1 MRNPARQPVRIL
13 RAGAIVTAVP
23 VAVLLAG
30 PGSAMA
36 QGEAEPADV
45 APNEVA
51 FGLLGP
57 VGLIAVALGIVGM
70 ALGVLRQRRKARE
83 HAAAVVQA
91 GAETPEPTAA
101 DLTEEATRPMLTPAP
116 RSPVG

>member
-1 MRNPARQPVRIL
+1 ML

-23 VAVLLAG
+23 AAVLLAG
-30 PGSAMA
+30 PGSAVA
-36 QGEAEPADV
+36 QGGEPADV

-57 VGLIAVALGIVGM
+57 VGLVAVALGVVGM

-83 HAAAVVQA
+83 HAAAVVEA
-91 GAETPEPTAA
+91 GAAAEAAEPTAA
-101 DLTEEATRPMLTPAP
+101 EPAAEATRPVLTPAP
-116 RSPVG
+116 RSWVG